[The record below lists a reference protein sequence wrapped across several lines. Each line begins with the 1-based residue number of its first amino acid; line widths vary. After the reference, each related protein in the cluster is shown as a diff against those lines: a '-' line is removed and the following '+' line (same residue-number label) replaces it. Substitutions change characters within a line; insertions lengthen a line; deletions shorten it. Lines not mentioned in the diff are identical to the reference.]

1 MINLIR
7 AIRDYLKLNKHQKK
21 SSKQHLQH
29 YQLKELKKLID
40 YAKEHSPYYQET
52 LKNLPLETLDDY
64 RSFPIINKVIMMEN
78 FSELNTE
85 NIQREDAMQFAVEKE
100 KNKDYLGYY
109 QNQFVLGLSSG
120 TSGNKGLFITPKSL
134 TKRLPAVFLARS
146 GLSLRDLPYRILF
159 LLRVFSQGFDD
170 INAPFIKLNYLSTMT
185 PPQTIIDTLNKN
197 NTNIL
202 MAPPSLLNQ
211 LVPHVKDIT
220 VNLKKIITYAEVL
233 TFEDKEKFKRL
244 FKTNVIEI
252 YQASEGQIA
261 SPCKEGNLHIN
272 EDLVYIELFDKND
285 QRIEKPHII
294 GHKMILTNLINRS
307 QPLIRYEM
315 NDMVVLDEPCKCG
328 SSFRTIK
335 KILGRD
341 DDILYFYDHNNKV
354 QVVYPDLFARWI
366 ITESDQIREFQ
377 VTQDT
382 IGELRIIIDTLND
395 YNSDQLKARVLNELS
410 HFNLSAKVSIKKAPI
425 PLPKDKNKFKRF
437 IQNSEV

>member
-1 MINLIR
+1 
-7 AIRDYLKLNKHQKK
+7 
-21 SSKQHLQH
+21 
-29 YQLKELKKLID
+29 
-40 YAKEHSPYYQET
+40 
-52 LKNLPLETLDDY
+52 
-64 RSFPIINKVIMMEN
+64 MEN